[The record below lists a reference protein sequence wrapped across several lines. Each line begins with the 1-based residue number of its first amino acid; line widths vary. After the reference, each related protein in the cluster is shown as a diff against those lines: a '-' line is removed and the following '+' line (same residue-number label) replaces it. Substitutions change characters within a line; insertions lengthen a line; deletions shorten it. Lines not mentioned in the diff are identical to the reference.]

1 MDARRPSEIFLTLW
15 RYRSQTDREET
26 PGDFE
31 LCAEA
36 WARIRELEQMA
47 EWEAERGAVPGTQV
61 DGGKEEDTSSAPA
74 GHLPPCEHSSLRL
87 FGYKCATGT
96 FAKHVEPLEGEGT
109 RREQAQSGSEAV
121 PAIQAGTDTRARKRE
136 IRDRILQAREKGF
149 TAPEIAQAAGGG
161 VTDTT
166 IYQIINA
173 EKVDIRTYERIGKAL
188 DKLMTAN

>member
-47 EWEAERGAVPGTQV
+47 E
-61 DGGKEEDTSSAPA
+61 
-74 GHLPPCEHSSLRL
+74 
-87 FGYKCATGT
+87 
-96 FAKHVEPLEGEGT
+96 
-109 RREQAQSGSEAV
+109 
-121 PAIQAGTDTRARKRE
+121 
-136 IRDRILQAREKGF
+136 
-149 TAPEIAQAAGGG
+149 
-161 VTDTT
+161 
-166 IYQIINA
+166 
-173 EKVDIRTYERIGKAL
+173 RIGKAL